1 MKTATIPS
9 LRVAPEFREEVE
21 QVLGQN
27 ESLSQFVEAAIRAS
41 VHRRK
46 SQAEFLARGARSL
59 AAAKESGESF
69 DAGEVMQRL
78 KRKLASAALQR
89 QTDAR

>member
-1 MKTATIPS
+1 MKSATIPS

-41 VHRRK
+41 VHQRK

-59 AAAKESGESF
+59 AKAKNSGEYF

-78 KRKLASAALQR
+78 KSKLAEAKLKRATPGR
-89 QTDAR
+89 